1 MMNQSETEAFWAQ
14 FESEIG
20 EKIVSRTMGQH
31 FREKRDQGEW
41 GLLVLTETTL
51 RFRPTP
57 GENWFDSLFRMAT
70 PKVPRK
76 PLDDTVIPLSAIR
89 SLILPRKRF
98 FDLLF
103 SPPYLMFTLVYEAG
117 GMEHSILLGADAKCD
132 LLKNLLSSVP
142 VSRAP

>member
-1 MMNQSETEAFWAQ
+1 MSQTETEVFWAQ

-31 FREKRDQGEW
+31 FRGKRDQGEW
-41 GLLVLTETTL
+41 GLLVLTESTL

-70 PKVPRK
+70 PKVPRQ
-76 PLDDTVIPLSAIR
+76 PADDTVIPLAAIR

-103 SPPYLMFTLVYEAG
+103 SPPYLIFTLIYDADGQER
-117 GMEHSILLGADAKCD
+117 SILLGADAKCD
-132 LLKNLLSSVP
+132 LLKQLLSSVP
-142 VSRAP
+142 VARGT